1 LHADCTPHQRYLGK
15 LGMPRSRARLVGDI
29 DQLIGERIRTRRMI
43 LKMSQGELAST
54 LGVTF
59 QQIQKYEKGVNRISV
74 GRILQIADVLKVS
87 PMAIL
92 SGDARATEETSTP
105 FSKFLATRTGIDL
118 IEAMVEIKSPEVR
131 RAIADLAMTL
141 RGR

>member
-1 LHADCTPHQRYLGK
+1 
-15 LGMPRSRARLVGDI
+15 MPRSRARLVGDI

>member
-1 LHADCTPHQRYLGK
+1 
-15 LGMPRSRARLVGDI
+15 MPRSRARLVGDI

-59 QQIQKYEKGVNRISV
+59 QQIQKYEKGINRISV
-74 GRILQIADVLKVS
+74 GRILQIAEVLKVN
-87 PMAIL
+87 PMVIL
-92 SGDARATEETSTP
+92 SGDAGATEETSTP